1 MVTNDQGLCLI
12 RTTHSGLAT
21 FVDSHSRG
29 VNPSLRLCVGG
40 DPGTRN
46 NQSPIWTF
54 VRKTGR

>member
-12 RTTHSGLAT
+12 RTTSSAIAN

-29 VNPSLRLCVGG
+29 IDPNLRLCLGG
-40 DPGTRN
+40 DPGTRKN
-46 NQSPIWTF
+46 KSPIWTF